1 VFTHVNM
8 TAISIGLHDYIASLR
23 ATMPVDLHPAGMATI
38 FSWFGE
44 MQSAADRGD
53 AATVA
58 KVARMV
64 GAKVALELDN
74 LPIDGPN
81 YGLSA
86 LGPA

>member
-1 VFTHVNM
+1 M

-64 GAKVALELDN
+64 GAKVALELEWQRQ
-74 LPIDGPN
+74 DGTH
-81 YGLSA
+81 SA
-86 LGPA
+86 FSEHRVGR

>member
-1 VFTHVNM
+1 M

-64 GAKVALELDN
+64 SAKVALELEWQRQ
-74 LPIDGPN
+74 DGTH
-81 YGLSA
+81 SA
-86 LGPA
+86 FSVHRVGR